1 MEKFENIFE
10 LPEKVST
17 LYNIFKYCNFD
28 YVNHLTLNN
37 FYKDNIKINEGE
49 DLQKILTD
57 FKDFFNICN
66 ISDNYKERTFKLNF
80 LYTNTINIDFSKL
93 TTDSGLTEKS
103 ILYIRNYNFINSLFN
118 LKGIDDGNVTQI
130 IDIWK
135 QIINDSKNIDEFL
148 TNIKNINTYKDLN
161 LSAGGTVQ
169 TEIDDF
175 IKNKVIKTVSLDAFY
190 AINNKCV
197 ANIAAPPAPVAAG
210 NPYSNTSLNSLIE
223 NVLSKN
229 NGKYTV
235 PVILFKQYATFNYEE
250 TEQSKK
256 IFKILY
262 VLYILSKYNTTKE
275 NKEKVTNIIK
285 ELLNKDEKES
295 KKLID
300 NISDITINGNENI
313 VSINILIQT
322 FDKLY
327 YNEKPNLFLEI
338 DKVINQSDLPKD
350 NEPKKSKI
358 GEKLDELIGEDKQKP
373 KDPSKIIDLKDENG
387 RFIRNGKNRDIIYNF
402 AYNCL
407 LNTDKNNRKNCFVN
421 GIIGTEPDSKIYH
434 TLVNN
439 IEVLRPDQLKALAW
453 QLDLQKR
460 LGRYESKKEWL
471 DRYGN
476 VMVERVVDKERSK
489 EGKTEYKYGGA
500 IAEFMR
506 KNGGDDENYNYFVV
520 DNDKEKREKRYK
532 NCEQVFKFKC
542 CLIDT
547 LSNALNKNIYI
558 ADMKKDKDNTIT
570 SYNVAQSN
578 RIVQNPYTIYNV
590 PSLYWFMGGRY
601 QFDENKTTAKELR
614 RIYNNIKTNLES
626 RNKIISQQDDESI
639 IKAID
644 KIEEIEKQIGKILTN
659 GFNYL
664 QNVKDNN
671 KKKITLDNLQ
681 QQVTEQ
687 ATKALSMKE
696 KLDKIVNYLIRES
709 EKNGETLDDKSTL
722 NDYYD
727 GEWY

>member
-1 MEKFENIFE
+1 MEDFENIFE

-17 LYNIFKYCNFD
+17 LYNIFKYCNFN

-37 FYKDNIKINEGE
+37 FYKDNIKINEGK
-49 DLQKILTD
+49 DLQKILID

-66 ISDNYKERTFKLNF
+66 ISDNYGERTFKLNF

-118 LKGIDDGNVTQI
+118 LKGIDDENVKQI
-130 IDIWK
+130 IKIWT
-135 QIINDSKNIDEFL
+135 QIINDSKNINDF
-148 TNIKNINTYKDLN
+148 IANINKPTKY
-161 LSAGGTVQ
+161 Q
-169 TEIDDF
+169 Q
-175 IKNKVIKTVSLDAFY
+175 
-190 AINNKCV
+190 IN
-197 ANIAAPPAPVAAG
+197 PPAGSEVEDFLKNVIPTITDVTKLYDLKLLTSGNAALQDE
-210 NPYSNTSLNSLIE
+210 NLKTLIQ
-223 NVLSKN
+223 NVIIDNKE
-229 NGKYTV
+229 KKTV
-235 PVILFKQYATFNYEE
+235 PVILFKQYTASNYEE

-262 VLYILSKYNTTKE
+262 ILYILSKYNTTGKD
-275 NKEKVTNIIK
+275 KEKVTNIIK
-285 ELLNKDEKES
+285 ELHHNDKIDD
-295 KKLID
+295 LIG
-300 NISDITINGNENI
+300 NISDITKNGNADI
-313 VSINILIQT
+313 VPINILIQT
-322 FDKLY
+322 FDKLH
-327 YNEKPNLFLEI
+327 YNDATNPFLDI
-338 DKVINQSDLPKD
+338 DKVFNQSDLPKD

-358 GEKLDELIGEDKQKP
+358 GEKLDELIGDNKQKS

-387 RFIRNGKNRDIIYNF
+387 RFIRNGENRDIIYNF
-402 AYNCL
+402 AYKCL

-421 GIIGTEPDSKIYH
+421 GIIGTDADSKIYH

-439 IEVLRPDQLKALAW
+439 IEVLRPDQLKILAW

-476 VMVERVVDKERSK
+476 VMVERVVDKEHSNK
-489 EGKTEYKYGGA
+489 ENTVYKYGGA
-500 IAEFMR
+500 IAEFMK
-506 KNGGDDENYNYFVV
+506 KNGDDDKEYNYFVV
-520 DNDKEKREKRYK
+520 DNNNNKEERERRYK
-532 NCEQVFKFKC
+532 NCEKIFKFKC

-547 LSNALNKNIYI
+547 LSNALNKNIYN

-578 RIVQNPYTIYNV
+578 RIIQNPYTIYNV

-626 RNKIISQQDDESI
+626 RNKIISQTDDESI

-664 QNVKDNN
+664 QTVKDNN